1 MVAATVV
8 ETKEFSGATRKLV
21 LLAIKADDKAIDSKK
36 VFYAAIYA
44 EGIMPSSI
52 ELYKEDAKAISISTL
67 PKKVQAALATPLFRN
82 ADIVKGIKG
91 CKGGNELTK
100 HAWRNYANKKAERLL
115 LGYPAYIMFH
125 HHKQELHG
133 VLVPTK
139 LDENNRPVKL
149 PKAEKAVE
157 IKEIEFM
164 YGMQV
169 RYSNIKTPRTAE
181 VEIAKYCTKICDLL
195 KAQTAETKKRFN
207 ELTVGK
213 KTVEVTAKTKAKK

>member
-1 MVAATVV
+1 MVTATVV

-67 PKKVQAALATPLFRN
+67 PKKAQDALATPLFRN
-82 ADIVKGIKG
+82 ADIVKGAKSDT
-91 CKGGNELTK
+91 NRELTK
-100 HAWRNYANKKAERLL
+100 HAWRCYANRKADRLL

-139 LDENNRPVKL
+139 LDANNRPVKL
-149 PKAEKAVE
+149 PKAEKAPE
-157 IKEIEFM
+157 IGYLEAA
-164 YGMQV
+164 YRTQV
-169 RYSNIKTPRTAE
+169 HFSNIKSPRTVE
-181 VEIAKYCTKICDLL
+181 VEIAKLSTKICDLL
-195 KAQTAETKKRFN
+195 KGLTLETKKRFS

>member
-1 MVAATVV
+1 MQNATVV

-21 LLAIKADDKAIDSKK
+21 LLAIKADDKAVDSKK

-67 PKKVQAALATPLFRN
+67 PKKAQDALATPLFRN
-82 ADIVKGIKG
+82 VDIVKGAKSG
-91 CKGGNELTK
+91 TNMELTK
-100 HAWRNYANKKAERLL
+100 HAWRCYANRKATRLL

-139 LDENNRPVKL
+139 LDASNRPVKL

-181 VEIAKYCTKICDLL
+181 VEIAKLSTKICDLL
-195 KAQTAETKKRFN
+195 KAQTAEAKKRFN
-207 ELTVGK
+207 ELTFGK
-213 KTVEVTAKTKAKK
+213 KTLEVTAKTKAKK

>member
-1 MVAATVV
+1 MQNLNVV

-21 LLAIKADDKAIDSKK
+21 LLAIRADDKAIDSKK

-52 ELYKEDAKAISISTL
+52 ELYKEDAKAISILTL
-67 PKKVQAALATPLFRN
+67 AKKVQDALATPLFRN
-82 ADIVKGIKG
+82 ADIVKGAKSETQ
-91 CKGGNELTK
+91 KELTK
-100 HAWRNYANKKAERLL
+100 HAWRCYANRKADRLL
-115 LGYPAYIMFH
+115 AGYPAYIMFH

-149 PKAEKAVE
+149 PKTERAPE
-157 IKEIEFM
+157 IAYLEAA
-164 YGMQV
+164 YRTQV
-169 RYSNIKTPRTAE
+169 HFSNIKSPRTVE
-181 VEIAKYCTKICDLL
+181 VEIAKVSTKMCDLL
-195 KAQTAETKKRFN
+195 KGLTLETKKRFS

-213 KTVEVTAKTKAKK
+213 KTLEVTAKTKAKK

>member
-1 MVAATVV
+1 MQNLNVV

-21 LLAIKADDKAIDSKK
+21 LLAIKADDKATDSKK

-52 ELYKEDAKAISISTL
+52 ELYKEDAKAISILTL
-67 PKKVQAALATPLFRN
+67 AKKVQDALATPLFRN
-82 ADIVKGIKG
+82 ADIVKGVKG
-91 CKGGNELTK
+91 CKGGSELTK

-139 LDENNRPVKL
+139 LDANNRPVKL
-149 PKAEKAVE
+149 PKAEKAPE
-157 IKEIEFM
+157 IGYLEAA
-164 YGMQV
+164 YRTQV
-169 RYSNIKTPRTAE
+169 HFSNIKSPRTVE
-181 VEIAKYCTKICDLL
+181 VEIAKVSTKMCDLL
-195 KAQTAETKKRFN
+195 KGLTLETKKRFS

-213 KTVEVTAKTKAKK
+213 KTLEVTAKTKAKK